1 MRQETTKASRLQ
13 DGLPCL
19 ALAFVA
25 PGSPATRR
33 FRGYV
38 GRIGN
43 LSTANCET
51 PETPPRV
58 PCRLSRRGAAPKTN
72 VLLLNVAEARQ
83 RSASSLTHTPN
94 MAFDLSAL
102 SSLTWRQSPGG
113 AQVPCLKHVLGFL
126 LKTCASC
133 CSSRWLARPCPATRN
148 TAHARLRSMS
158 ARPTPSRAWRLATR
172 GARVMKN
179 SREARSPRIQETW
192 PVANPALRHDTQT
205 DCNWG
210 PVNRAAPPGLRQWS
224 QG

>member
-1 MRQETTKASRLQ
+1 MEMRHETTKASSLQ

-25 PGSPATRR
+25 PGSPAMRR

-102 SSLTWRQSPGG
+102 SRLTWRQSPGG
-113 AQVPCLKHVLGFL
+113 AQVPCLKHVSGFL
-126 LKTCASC
+126 WKTCASC
-133 CSSRWLARPCPATRN
+133 CSSRRLARPCPAT
-148 TAHARLRSMS
+148 
-158 ARPTPSRAWRLATR
+158 SRTR
-172 GARVMKN
+172 GCAVCQPGRHP
-179 SREARSPRIQETW
+179 AALGAW
-192 PVANPALRHDTQT
+192 P
-205 DCNWG
+205 
-210 PVNRAAPPGLRQWS
+210 RAARGS
-224 QG
+224 